1 MTLEKF
7 IKIMVEM
14 IIYCVNNVFLP
25 IFFGILLGNP
35 LSQLILLTFLHSR

>member
-7 IKIMVEM
+7 IKIIVEM

-25 IFFGILLGNP
+25 IFFWDFVRKSTQSIDSINF
-35 LSQLILLTFLHSR
+35 S

>member
-25 IFFGILLGNP
+25 IFLG
-35 LSQLILLTFLHSR
+35 FC